1 MIVEL
6 IISGK
11 PLVLGG
17 EIFTFTGGELGSR
30 LDRLEVDASIG
41 EVTLQEVFE
50 YRGTLVVKLGAKI
63 VSTGFL

>member
-41 EVTLQEVFE
+41 EVTLE
-50 YRGTLVVKLGAKI
+50 
-63 VSTGFL
+63 